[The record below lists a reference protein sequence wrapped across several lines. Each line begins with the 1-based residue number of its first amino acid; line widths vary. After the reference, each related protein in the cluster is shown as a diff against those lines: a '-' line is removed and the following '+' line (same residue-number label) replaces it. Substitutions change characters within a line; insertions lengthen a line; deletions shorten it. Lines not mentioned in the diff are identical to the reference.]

1 MKIKRSVPSKFD
13 TIKNPLNLGAMHL
26 AMLRQFCG
34 VTYLVVYSRNFPLH
48 RSFALSSSAAVIEN
62 AIQLVGG
69 FIGVA
74 LIMKFSRYKMLTV
87 STIILLVLNV
97 CIGIAS
103 IFNYKEDQFAGPF
116 GFASI
121 CVFMFICGSCLTSV
135 AWTYPA

>member
-1 MKIKRSVPSKFD
+1 
-13 TIKNPLNLGAMHL
+13 
-26 AMLRQFCG
+26 MLRQFCG

-48 RSFALSSSAAVIEN
+48 RSFALDSSSAVIEN
-62 AIQLVGG
+62 AIQLMGG

-87 STIILLVLNV
+87 STIILLVLNI

-103 IFNYKEDQFAGPF
+103 VFNSKGYDFAGSF
-116 GFASI
+116 GFATI
-121 CVFMFICGSCLTSV
+121 CVYMFICGSCLTSV